1 MGAIEAVIRLKRR
14 LSASAL
20 RITTP
25 PPSGHSGSAA
35 NCPAPDHTTVDIRIA
50 AGGEMPAGPVLAP
63 KMAPRMKVLG
73 RNVSAATKPAVT
85 RRDTPGIGCSGY
97 GLIRPWRTGMR
108 ARRGQRLRGEANLGL
123 CRRRR
128 GGCVV
133 TVRTGEVDG
142 GEAQL

>member
-25 PPSGHSGSAA
+25 PPSGQRGRAA
-35 NCPAPDHTTVDIRIA
+35 NWPAPDHTTMDIRIA
-50 AGGEMPAGPVLAP
+50 AGAEMPAGPVLAP

-73 RNVSAATKPAVT
+73 RNVSAATTPAMT

-97 GLIRPWRTGMR
+97 GGDARWASAAVAQVAKSGTRWRV
-108 ARRGQRLRGEANLGL
+108 GEA
-123 CRRRR
+123 
-128 GGCVV
+128 
-133 TVRTGEVDG
+133 
-142 GEAQL
+142 